1 MTLLLAV
8 IVSAVALALIG
19 LLSATAVRVMRFE
32 EGSKDRS
39 EAFDL
44 IPLVARIAELEA
56 KVERLP
62 SLWEHEV
69 RLAEA
74 AKDEATKQHR
84 KAAAIRRDTEK
95 RPAEGDGDFDPDEE
109 DQATLFLR
117 EHARASNGEEMQ
129 PVSDGVAGGAVDDL
143 ASRAAQ
149 AGITPYI

>member
-19 LLSATAVRVMRFE
+19 LLSATAVRVMRVE

-39 EAFDL
+39 EVFDL

-95 RPAEGDGDFDPDEE
+95 RPADGDEGFDPDE
-109 DQATLFLR
+109 DDPATLFLR
-117 EHARASNGEEMQ
+117 EHARAGNGEGLQ
-129 PVSDGVAGGAVDDL
+129 PLSEGVAGRPVDDL
-143 ASRAAQ
+143 ASRAA
-149 AGITPYI
+149 AVGITPYI

>member
-8 IVSAVALALIG
+8 MVSAVALALIG
-19 LLSATAVRVMRFE
+19 LLSATAVRVMRVE
-32 EGSKDRS
+32 QPSNDRS
-39 EAFDL
+39 EVFDL

-84 KAAAIRRDTEK
+84 KAAAIRRNTEE
-95 RPAEGDGDFDPDEE
+95 RPAEGDGDFIDPEE
-109 DQATLFLR
+109 DEGARFLR
-117 EHARASNGEEMQ
+117 EHAGAGNGQAVLALSE
-129 PVSDGVAGGAVDDL
+129 DVAGGAVDDL
-143 ASRAAQ
+143 ASRAAA